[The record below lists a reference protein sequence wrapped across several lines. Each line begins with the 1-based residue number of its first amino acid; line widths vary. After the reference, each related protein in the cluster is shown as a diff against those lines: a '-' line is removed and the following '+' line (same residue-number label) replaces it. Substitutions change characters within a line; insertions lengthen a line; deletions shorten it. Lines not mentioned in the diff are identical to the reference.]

1 VVLVFENIFEYTN
14 ERYFFHL
21 EALPCW
27 RREHALKSKLLE
39 ERKKS
44 VLSYILL
51 CKAAKESFGVS
62 EIPEFSY
69 NECGKPYI
77 PDRSFF
83 FSISHSKTS
92 VAVAVS
98 QNEIGLD
105 IQNIVPLNERISEQ
119 TGFEIHTLQTENK
132 DEAFSRLWAEY
143 EAVSK
148 FEGTGIRL
156 PLVKINKEDYLI
168 FTEKKNNF
176 FVSVCYGKKG
186 ENRAF
191 PKIEY
196 IEKI

>member
-1 VVLVFENIFEYTN
+1 MVLVFEDVSGYGDEAY
-14 ERYFFHL
+14 RSHL
-21 EALPCW
+21 ETLPRW
-27 RREHALKSKLLE
+27 RREYALKYKLLE

-44 VLSYILL
+44 VLAYILL
-51 CKAAKESFGVS
+51 CKAAKESFGLS

-69 NECGKPYI
+69 NEYGKPYF
-77 PDRSFF
+77 PDKSFF

-98 QNEIGLD
+98 QNEIGVD
-105 IQNIVPLNERISEQ
+105 IQNIVPFNKKISERM
-119 TGFEIHTLQTENK
+119 GFEIFAAKEELR

-143 EAVSK
+143 EAISK

-156 PLVKINKEDYLI
+156 PFAKTNKEDYLI
-168 FTEKKNNF
+168 LTEKKNNF

-186 ENRAF
+186 ENRAL

-196 IEKI
+196 IEKT